1 MLMLRKTP
9 TRSIGAEAAISIGLP
24 LAADATDSA
33 PRSLPLQHEI
43 KVCDDLTTFR
53 ALREQWEN
61 LAEAATHQSLC
72 LTWPYC
78 ELAAQFAFENGARI
92 AVVIAHDGLGLS
104 ALWPLAIY
112 REGLLRVARPLSC
125 GSNDEYGVPLVHS
138 RTGSKALPELLRAAL
153 GVRADILEVRFVR
166 MDSAF
171 QQALERLAHSW
182 LRPAVPARL
191 RELPGYLITLKEFER
206 WEDYSAT
213 LSRSLQAKMRAH
225 LRQLAAH
232 GRPEFGWCNTAEDAE
247 AVLTWLFANK
257 QRWAISR
264 GFNTHYLMDERARD
278 FFIAL
283 ARRMDLSKTPLV
295 AYLKLDGRPV
305 AASVNLLGRDVLEGF
320 ITTYDEALGACSPGH
335 LLQEFCVK
343 WAHANSRDFDLRPF
357 YAAYKARWA
366 NHITRHETHT
376 VFLSMRGRLAEFT
389 LLSGYMTRVLRVVRK
404 YVAATV
410 CSVNARVSRSR

>member
-1 MLMLRKTP
+1 MLMLRKTS
-9 TRSIGAEAAISIGLP
+9 TRIVGAEAAISIGLP
-24 LAADATDSA
+24 LAADSV

-43 KVCDDLTTFR
+43 KFCDDLATFR

-72 LTWPYC
+72 VTWPYC
-78 ELAAQFAFENGARI
+78 ELAAEFAFENGARI
-92 AVVIAHDGLGLS
+92 AVVIVRDGQGLS

-138 RTGSKALPELLRAAL
+138 RAGSKALPELLRAAM
-153 GVRADILEVRFVR
+153 GVHADILEVRFVR

-171 QQALERLAHSW
+171 QQALEALKHSW
-182 LRPAVPARL
+182 LRPFVPARL
-191 RELPGYLITLKEFER
+191 RELPGYLITLKEFQR

-213 LSRSLQAKMRAH
+213 LSKSLQAKMRAH

-232 GRPEFGWCNTAEDAE
+232 TRPEFGWCNTAEDAE
-247 AVLTWLFANK
+247 AVLTWLFTNK

-264 GFNTHYLMDERARD
+264 GFNTQYLMDERARD

-283 ARRMDLSKTPLV
+283 ARRVDLSKTPFV

-305 AASVNLLGRDVLEGF
+305 AASVNLLGQDVCEGF
-320 ITTYDEALGACSPGH
+320 ITTYDETLGSCSPGH

-343 WAHANSRDFDLRPF
+343 WAHANRRDFDLRPF

-389 LLSGYMTRVLRVVRK
+389 LLSGYMVRVLRVVRK
-404 YVAATV
+404 SIATAAR
-410 CSVNARVSRSR
+410 SANARVTRSR

>member
-153 GVRADILEVRFVR
+153 GVHADILEVRFIR

-404 YVAATV
+404 YVAAAV
-410 CSVNARVSRSR
+410 CSLNARVSRSR